1 MALEQVDNQDT
12 GAEARTKINAV
23 VEAVNALPKNAVEV
37 TAPLLTSDA
46 SKGFSVNSKWLNA
59 ATGIEYI
66 CRDATTGAAA
76 WVRQDNADFF
86 GYNSGSYYQGLN
98 TLVSAGAA
106 VVGGQIKFHPIVI
119 KERVTI
125 SELAVRVTTAES
137 GKAFQLAIYAADP
150 ATKLPSGNVLG
161 ATSNMSAGVTGAM
174 TGALSGG
181 SITLNPGLYWV
192 GINGDTTTAVFQA
205 FGSNSTFIAAL
216 IGGTA
221 SQVASGTA
229 SSVSFLGS
237 TQAFGTWP
245 DLTGANFSR
254 GNNSGYAGIFFR
266 VA

>member
-1 MALEQVDNQDT
+1 MPIGTISSNESGLS
-12 GAEARTKINAV
+12 ARNKINAALQAVDGLLKNV
-23 VEAVNALPKNAVEV
+23 VIEDNPT
-37 TAPLLTSDA
+37 TANDVSQGY
-46 SKGFSVNSKWLNA
+46 SINSKWFNP

-66 CRDATTGAAA
+66 CRDATAGAAA

-86 GYNSGSYYQGLN
+86 GYVSGLYYQGLN
-98 TLVSAGAA
+98 TLVSGGAA

-137 GKAFQLAIYAADP
+137 GKTFQLAIYAADP

-161 ATSNMSAGVTGAM
+161 VTGTMSAGTTGAM
-174 TGALSGG
+174 SATLAGG
-181 SITLNPGLYWV
+181 NLTLNPGLYWV

-229 SSVSFLGS
+229 SSVSFLGN
-237 TQAFGTWP
+237 TQTFGTWP
-245 DLTGANFSR
+245 DLTGQGFSK
-254 GNNSGYAGIFFR
+254 GNNSGYAGIFFK

>member
-1 MALEQVDNQDT
+1 MGLSLISNEDK
-12 GAEARTKINAV
+12 GAIIREKLNRLLAMFTENRYAADMVPGTTDDSA
-23 VEAVNALPKNAVEV
+23 AGFEV
-37 TAPLLTSDA
+37 
-46 SKGFSVNSKWLNA
+46 GSKWFNQS
-59 ATGIEYI
+59 TGIEYI
-66 CRDATTGAAA
+66 CRDATAGVAS
-76 WVRQDNADFF
+76 WVRQDNSDFF
-86 GYNSGSYYQGLN
+86 GYISGNYYQGLN

-150 ATKLPSGNVLG
+150 ATKLPSGNGLG
-161 ATSNMSAGVTGAM
+161 ATASMSAGTTGAM
-174 TGALSGG
+174 SAAIVGG
-181 SITLNPGLYWV
+181 NLTLNPGLYWV
-192 GINGDTTTAVFQA
+192 GINGDTTTAIFQA

-229 SSVSFLGS
+229 SSVSFLGN
-237 TQAFGTWP
+237 TQTFGTWP
-245 DLTGANFSR
+245 DLTGQGFSR
-254 GNNSGYAGIFFR
+254 GNNSGYAGIFFK

>member
-1 MALEQVDNQDT
+1 MPIIQNGDS
-12 GAEARTKINAV
+12 GAVARTKINA
-23 VEAVNALPKNAVEV
+23 AIQAADS
-37 TAPLLTSDA
+37 LLKSTVSGANPSATDDA
-46 SKGFSVNSKWLNA
+46 TQGYAVNSKWLNSS
-59 ATGIEYI
+59 TGIEYI

-86 GYNSGSYYQGLN
+86 GYVSGNYYQGLN

-106 VVGGQIKFHPIVI
+106 IVGGQIKFHPIVI

-137 GKAFQLAIYAADP
+137 GKTFQLAIYAADP
-150 ATKLPSGNVLG
+150 ATKLPSGNALG
-161 ATSNMSAGVTGAM
+161 ATGTMSAGTTGAM
-174 TGALSGG
+174 SATLAGG
-181 SITLNPGLYWV
+181 SVTLNPGLYWV

-237 TQAFGTWP
+237 NQTFGTWP
-245 DLTGANFSR
+245 DLTGQGFSR
-254 GNNSGYAGIFFR
+254 GNNSGYAGIFFK

>member
-1 MALEQVDNQDT
+1 MGITAISNDDT
-12 GAEARTKINAV
+12 GSSIRGKLNR
-23 VEAVNALPKNAVEV
+23 
-37 TAPLLTSDA
+37 LLAMFTENRYTSDTVPGATDDSA
-46 SKGFSVNSKWLNA
+46 SGFEVGSKWLNKS
-59 ATGIEYI
+59 TGIEYI
-66 CRDATTGAAA
+66 CRDATAGAAS

-86 GYNSGSYYQGLN
+86 GYISGNYYQGLN
-98 TLVSAGAA
+98 TLVSGGAA

-150 ATKLPSGNVLG
+150 NSKLPSGNALG
-161 ATSNMSAGVTGAM
+161 ATANMSAGTTGAM
-174 TGALSGG
+174 SAALSGG
-181 SITLNPGLYWV
+181 NLTLNPGLYWM

-216 IGGTA
+216 IGGSA

-229 SSVSFLGS
+229 SSVSFLGN

-245 DLTGANFSR
+245 DLTGQTFSR
-254 GNNSGYAGIFFR
+254 GNNSGYAGIFFK